1 MSNKLLAPDG
11 WLVLGL
17 PWPEQT
23 QDGWGECAVAVAPA
37 MIPRHLVSKGADIAL
52 DLATGLAR
60 DPNDGPGKAV
70 FFSDVTLW
78 LDKQGKDWADFGAD
92 YEAVIDELVKAPVP
106 QLYMTL
112 VQKAH
117 AILCDASRGGCACT
131 TRAATSNTSPRR
143 YALTFTPPSPPAWS
157 GTGLPM
163 SRASSTAAPSRPG
176 SHTATGSCDW
186 AS

>member
-1 MSNKLLAPDG
+1 MSNKLLEPDG

-23 QDGWGECAVAVAPA
+23 RDGWGECAVAIAPT
-37 MIPRHLVSKGADIAL
+37 MIPRDLVSKSAGIAL

-117 AILCDASRGGCACT
+117 AILCDASREGVRLYYPGGDVEHVTPQVRADVHAAIT
-131 TRAATSNTSPRR
+131 TSLERDW
-143 YALTFTPPSPPAWS
+143 PPYIQ
-157 GTGLPM
+157 GLID
-163 SRASSTAAPSRPG
+163 RGAFQTR
-176 SHTATGSCDW
+176 
-186 AS
+186 

>member
-37 MIPRHLVSKGADIAL
+37 MIPRHLVSKGAGIAL

-78 LDKQGKDWADFGAD
+78 LDK
-92 YEAVIDELVKAPVP
+92 
-106 QLYMTL
+106 
-112 VQKAH
+112 
-117 AILCDASRGGCACT
+117 
-131 TRAATSNTSPRR
+131 
-143 YALTFTPPSPPAWS
+143 
-157 GTGLPM
+157 
-163 SRASSTAAPSRPG
+163 
-176 SHTATGSCDW
+176 
-186 AS
+186 